1 MAVQKVATADG
12 LTVVAEEMGPGEGPP
27 VLLVG
32 GTTQPR
38 GFWGM
43 VAGGL
48 ADRYRVITF
57 DSRDVGESDRCPDG
71 YDSAVLA
78 DDAVRVLDA
87 FGVDQ
92 AHVAGL
98 SLGGCV
104 CLQMAVRHPDRVRSA
119 STASCWARADT
130 HLRSQFQFWIDLVD
144 TAGFG
149 MLFRLMGY
157 MSFSPET
164 QEQMGDIS
172 AVASAVEAA
181 TDVGAFR
188 RQVEADLSHALS
200 DDELGRISRPFLVLW
215 GTDDLLVP
223 KRYADAL
230 AAVIPNAEIAQVDG
244 VSHAMVLDKPD
255 RYTTALRGWF
265 DRNVPGG

>member
-1 MAVQKVATADG
+1 MAVQKVDTADG
-12 LTVVAEEMGPGEGPP
+12 VTVVAEEAGRPDGPA

-38 GFWGM
+38 GFWGL

-48 ADRYRVITF
+48 ADQYRVITY

-71 YDSAVLA
+71 YGTVVLA
-78 DDAVRVLDA
+78 DDAARVLDA
-87 FGVDQ
+87 FNIDR

-104 CLQMAVRHPDRVRSA
+104 ALQLAVRHPDRVASA
-119 STASCWARADT
+119 STASCWTRADT

-172 AVASAVEAA
+172 AIAAAVEGA
-181 TDVGAFR
+181 TDVDAFR
-188 RQVEADLSHALS
+188 RQVEADLTHALS
-200 DDELGRISRPFLVLW
+200 DEELGSISAPLLVLW

-223 KRYADAL
+223 KRYAEAL
-230 AAVIPNAEIAQVDG
+230 AATVPGAEIAPVDG
-244 VSHAMVLDKPD
+244 VSHSMVLDKPD
-255 RYTTALRGWF
+255 RYAAALRGWF
-265 DRNVPGG
+265 DRQPVS

>member
-12 LTVVAEEMGPGEGPP
+12 LTVVAEEMGPEDGPP

-78 DDAVRVLDA
+78 DDAARVLDA
-87 FGVDQ
+87 FGVERAQ
-92 AHVAGL
+92 VAGL

-104 CLQMAVRHPDRVRSA
+104 CLQMAVRHPERVVSA

-172 AVASAVEAA
+172 AIAAAVEAS
-181 TDVGAFR
+181 TDADAFR
-188 RQVEADLSHALS
+188 RQVEADLGHALS
-200 DDELGRISRPFLVLW
+200 HEELARIAAPLLVLW

-223 KRYADAL
+223 KRYAEEL
-230 AAVIPNAEIAQVDG
+230 CVSVPTAEIAPVDG
-244 VSHAMVLDKPD
+244 VSHSMVLDKPD
-255 RYTTALRGWF
+255 RYTAALRGWF
-265 DRNVPGG
+265 DRHAPGG